1 MFRRQIATILLLLGI
16 PQVVW
21 ADEPEPMKIE
31 SVPVT
36 NEDLKD
42 TLFEIL
48 AEEGDRLRVAGRKI
62 EAANAYLKALD
73 VRHDSLVGGRLG
85 VLLVDL
91 GRPLKACGL
100 LLDAIQHA
108 RNANDAEREGFH
120 KAYDKAWREVT
131 YLDVTISVAGSKL
144 TLDGKPKNVDG
155 DTRFFLFIMPGAHVL
170 HVSHEGYKDLVYSFN
185 AEKGTDLPV
194 KLVLE
199 ALPTTTAAPLEGLFR
214 PEKRGAKIAAAR
226 KKADE
231 PPDEPEKS
239 TPIYGGVEGAPQAEK
254 TRMSVEAGPVVV
266 FGVAT
271 WAPAVG
277 AVAGVRFRLK
287 EYFSLGLEGRGAWL
301 TSGIKGEPINAM
313 TAGALASGCLH
324 WRWVYGCAVGHLGGI
339 TIRMERSSYKPQSN
353 TYFMPG
359 FGGRIGASM
368 RVWRG
373 FTLGASFDMM
383 GINRGIKVIVGQTE
397 LVNHPP
403 IMLATQI
410 VGAWEF

>member
-16 PQVVW
+16 PQVVF

-108 RNANDAEREGFH
+108 RNANDTEREGFH

-144 TLDGKPKNVDG
+144 MLDGKPKNIDG

-170 HVSHEGYKDLVYSFN
+170 HASHEGYKDIVYSFH
-185 AEKGTDLPV
+185 ADKGTDLPV

-254 TRMSVEAGPVVV
+254 TRMSVEGGPVVV

-277 AVAGVRFRLK
+277 AVAGVRWRLK
-287 EYFSLGLEGRGAWL
+287 EYFSIGIEGRAAWL
-301 TSGIKGEPINAM
+301 TSGIKGGQINAM
-313 TAGALASGCLH
+313 TAGGLASGCLH
-324 WRWVYGCAVGHLGGI
+324 WRWFYGCAVGHLGVINVEGQK
-339 TIRMERSSYKPQSN
+339 SSYKPQSD
-353 TYFMPG
+353 TFVKPG
-359 FGGRIGASM
+359 FGGRVGATLSLG
-368 RVWRG
+368 RG
-373 FTLGASFDMM
+373 FVLGGSFDAM
-383 GINRGIKVIVGQTE
+383 GLDRGIRVIAGQTE

-403 IMLATQI
+403 VMLGTQI

>member
-170 HVSHEGYKDLVYSFN
+170 HASHEGYKDLVYSFN

-199 ALPTTTAAPLEGLFR
+199 ALPTTTAAPLEGLFK
-214 PEKRGAKIAAAR
+214 PEKRSAKIAAAR

-254 TRMSVEAGPVVV
+254 TRMSVEGGPVVV

-277 AVAGVRFRLK
+277 AVAGVRWRLK
-287 EYFSLGLEGRGAWL
+287 DYFSLGVEGRAAWL
-301 TSGIKGEPINAM
+301 TSGIEGGQINAM
-313 TAGALASGCLH
+313 TAGALGTGCLH
-324 WRWVYGCAVGHLGGI
+324 WRWVYGCAIGHLGVI
-339 TIRMERSSYKPQSN
+339 NIRGDDTSYKSRSY
-353 TYFMPG
+353 TFVKPG
-359 FGGRIGASM
+359 FGGRLGG
-368 RVWRG
+368 RLPLGRG
-373 FTLGASFDMM
+373 FVLGVEFDAM
-383 GINRGIKVIVGQTE
+383 GLNRRTKVVAGQTE
-397 LVNHPP
+397 LVNHPAV
-403 IMLATQI
+403 MLGAQV